1 MKPTSG
7 ASATNKVKDNVEANV
22 DASVKARESS
32 NFREYV
38 NKEREVNALDVGS
51 ANKASNTA
59 GKGTTG
65 QIVKNS
71 DGLHE
76 VKISATPL
84 EGQNRLNTPDLGGNK
99 KFKPAEAAAAAQLEP
114 VLGKME
120 RYTLPS
126 VGNQRESPDFIIIS
140 GPNKGKTIDVMYTT
154 DRLSQKEI
162 DGLNKF
168 YEKNMNQG
176 RGKDVIQDH
185 LKKAYFVPVDFRVLT
200 PANQKI
206 FIDYIKTLPKSQQNK
221 IIIMR

>member
-7 ASATNKVKDNVEANV
+7 ASATNKVKDNVETNV

-32 NFREYV
+32 NFREHVV
-38 NKEREVNALDVGS
+38 NEKGLEN
-51 ANKASNTA
+51 A

-99 KFKPAEAAAAAQLEP
+99 KFKPAESAAAAQLEP
-114 VLGKME
+114 VLGKMK
-120 RYTLPS
+120 RYNPPS
-126 VGNQRESPDFIIIS
+126 GVITDKSPDFVIIS
-140 GPNKGKTIDVMYTT
+140 GPNKGKTVDAIYTT
-154 DRLSQKEI
+154 DRLTQKEI
-162 DGLNKF
+162 DGINKF
-168 YEKNMNQG
+168 YEKNMNSG
-176 RGKDVIQDH
+176 TGKKTIQDH
-185 LKKAYFVPVDFRVLT
+185 LKKADYVPVDFRVLT

-206 FIDYIKTLPKSQQNK
+206 FIDYIKTLPISQQNK